1 MKEIKPSCHPE
12 GVYSGK
18 RACYELGICY
28 KTLTKYK
35 NMGLIKAINPGNRY
49 RLKYSGQAII
59 DCWLSFSKL

>member
-1 MKEIKPSCHPE
+1 MKEIKPQCTPD
-12 GVYSGK
+12 GIYSAK

-28 KTLTKYK
+28 KTLQKYK
-35 NMGLIKAINPGNRY
+35 KMGLIKALNPENRY